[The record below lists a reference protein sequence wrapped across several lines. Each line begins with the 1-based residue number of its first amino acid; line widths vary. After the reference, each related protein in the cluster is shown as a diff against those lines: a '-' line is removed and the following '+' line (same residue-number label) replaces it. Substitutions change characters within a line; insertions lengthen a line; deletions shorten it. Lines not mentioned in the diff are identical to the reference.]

1 MFGLVRGVFRHATFN
16 VGPWRSLVARF
27 TGGEEVVGSNPAG
40 PTTTQPSLGNHL
52 LAMTGI
58 KIFSGRPQHVEKHAT
73 QWIED
78 QHGTIEVISISQSAY
93 TDFGIAL
100 TILYQKTNG

>member
-1 MFGLVRGVFRHATFN
+1 
-16 VGPWRSLVARF
+16 
-27 TGGEEVVGSNPAG
+27 
-40 PTTTQPSLGNHL
+40 
-52 LAMTGI
+52 MTGI

-78 QHGTIEVISISQSAY
+78 QHGTIEVMSISQSAY

-100 TILYQKTNG
+100 TILYQKTSG